1 MAQKEVSQITMWGRL
16 RSVGKNLLVL
26 LISFVLV
33 LGFCELIL
41 RVYNP
46 LGFRIKGDKIILP
59 INKKEIIRHE
69 HGLGKL
75 DKVVV
80 HQRNSLGFRG
90 PEPPADFPRNLTIV
104 TVGGSTT
111 ECFDLAEDKTWPHG
125 LGVNLQCDFKPLW
138 LNNAGLSGNST
149 FAVSYTHL
157 TLPTIYS
164 V

>member
-1 MAQKEVSQITMWGRL
+1 MVQKEVLPTTMWVRL
-16 RSVGKNLLVL
+16 SKVGKNLLVL
-26 LISFVLV
+26 LISLVLV

-59 INKKEIIRHE
+59 INKKEIIHHE

-80 HQRNSLGFRG
+80 QQRNSLGFRG
-90 PEPPADFPRNLTIV
+90 PEPPADFSRDLTIV

-111 ECFDLAEDKTWPHG
+111 ECFDLAEDKTWPHD
-125 LGVNLQCDFKPLW
+125 LGVQLAAPLQPPV
-138 LNNAGLSGNST
+138 A
-149 FAVSYTHL
+149 
-157 TLPTIYS
+157 
-164 V
+164 